1 MAKFITMKRILPW
14 VIYFLLC
21 IPERVKAKVVY
32 FFPVETS
39 REIQGKVDKIAAYD
53 TLYFNAGT
61 FHLEGLVIIKPC
73 TVTGDMSAILDGAGT
88 YELITIS
95 SESVA
100 VRNLNLQNSGYSSMN
115 DYAAIK
121 IINAKNVLIE
131 NTRITGA
138 YFAIH
143 ISNSSYCTIRNN
155 VITGKSISEQLNGN
169 AIHLWKCNHMTI
181 EQNEVSHHRDG
192 IYLEFVT
199 HSVIKDNVST
209 HQLRYGLHFM
219 FSNDDEYACNTFEQ
233 NGAGVAVMYSHN
245 VMMKRN
251 VFKNNWGPSAYGLLL
266 KDISDGEIS
275 ENEFKE
281 DTRGI
286 QMEGSNRISI
296 HHNEFKDDG
305 WGLAIQANCAENNIT
320 NNNFINNSFDISTNG
335 DVTLNAFD
343 CNYWDE
349 YEGYDLNKDGIGDIP
364 YHPLSLMA
372 VMIEQNPSLLILV
385 KSFMMQLF
393 ERMEK
398 SIPTL
403 TPEHFVD
410 LHPMIKSISHDPNRT
425 PE

>member
-1 MAKFITMKRILPW
+1 MTMRHYLTR
-14 VIYFLLC
+14 VICFLC
-21 IPERVKAKVVY
+21 SIAVAKAKVIDLY
-32 FFPVETS
+32 PAQTTK
-39 REIQGKVDKIAAYD
+39 EIQVIVDKLPALD
-53 TLYFNAGT
+53 TLNFTAGI
-61 FHLEGLVIIKPC
+61 FHIEGLIITRPC
-73 TVTGDMSAILDGAGT
+73 TMTGDQSSILDGAGM

-95 SESVA
+95 GESV
-100 VRNLNLQNSGYSSMN
+100 VINGLHLQNSGYSSMN
-115 DYAAIK
+115 DFAAIK
-121 IINAKNVLIE
+121 IINANHVVIE

-169 AIHLWKCNHMTI
+169 AIHLWKCNHMSI
-181 EQNEVSHHRDG
+181 EHNTVSQHRDG

-219 FSNDDEYACNTFEQ
+219 FSNDDEYAYNIFKQ
-233 NGAGVAVMYSHN
+233 NGAGVAVMYSHK
-245 VMMKRN
+245 VTMQHN

-266 KDISDGEIS
+266 KDITDAEIS
-275 ENEFKE
+275 ENEFNE
-281 DTRGI
+281 NTRGI
-286 QMEGSNRISI
+286 HMEGSSRVAI
-296 HHNEFKDDG
+296 HHNEFKEDG
-305 WGLAIQANCAENNIT
+305 WGLVIQASCSENTIAY
-320 NNNFINNSFDISTNG
+320 NNFINNSFDISTNG